1 MITQYL
7 EPYLIQ
13 IAEYGYEARL
23 YKCGTK
29 WTVNFPQPLVSC
41 TQTEL
46 EKYQLFIEFVLYY
59 VQELNK

>member
-23 YKCGTK
+23 YKCGNRVDGKLSTTTCK
-29 WTVNFPQPLVSC
+29 
-41 TQTEL
+41 
-46 EKYQLFIEFVLYY
+46 LYTI
-59 VQELNK
+59 